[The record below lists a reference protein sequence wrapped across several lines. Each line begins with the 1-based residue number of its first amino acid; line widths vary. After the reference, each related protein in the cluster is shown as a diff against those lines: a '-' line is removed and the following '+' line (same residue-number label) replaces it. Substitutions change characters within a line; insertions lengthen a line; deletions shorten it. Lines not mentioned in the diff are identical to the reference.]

1 VVFDHKLKFLFQRSA
16 ISIDCT
22 INYSHRQQESDSLS
36 KLVSA
41 DVADFLEQHELEY
54 AAIECDPE
62 FADTQKFCEHYG
74 YAFDESANVLLV
86 ASKKGEQKFAACVVL
101 ATCRL
106 DVNKIV
112 RKKLGVSRISFA
124 SPEQTKEQTGMELG
138 GVTPFGMPGH
148 IPVWIDARVMNC
160 IHIVLGGGNRS
171 SKIIMAPAELA
182 KIPNSEIVPDLAFEI
197 GA

>member
-1 VVFDHKLKFLFQRSA
+1 
-16 ISIDCT
+16 
-22 INYSHRQQESDSLS
+22 LS
-36 KLVSA
+36 TFVSA
-41 DVADFLEQHELEY
+41 DVADFLEQHGLQYEE
-54 AAIECDPE
+54 IECDPD

-106 DVNKIV
+106 DVNKVV

-148 IPVWIDARVMNC
+148 IPVWIDARVMLC
-160 IHIVLGGGNRS
+160 KRVVFGGGNRS
-171 SKIIMAPAELA
+171 SKIIMAPDELA
-182 KIPNSEIVPDLAFEI
+182 KIPNSEVVPGLAVEI